1 MALEN
6 KKQTIRTVIDTTN
19 SALDVIRKPVLK
31 LAAIL
36 IYATATRRP
45 GLSKITITSNIISDN
60 APLGINTGQMPDGTE
75 NVVNQFVA
83 NVVEKVVDSLK
94 DDALVECVIPIG
106 SVIVN
111 ATGANAGGPIE
122 AVGTNINNAKG
133 YGIIR

>member
-1 MALEN
+1 MAVEN
-6 KKQTIRTVIDTTN
+6 QKQTIRTIIDTTN
-19 SALDVIRKPVLK
+19 SVLDVIRKPVLK
-31 LAAIL
+31 LAAFL

-45 GLSKITITSNIISDN
+45 GLSKITITSDIISDN
-60 APLGINTGQMPDGTE
+60 APLGINTWQMPDVTE

-83 NVVEKVVDSLK
+83 NVVEKVVNSLK
-94 DDALVECVIPIG
+94 DDALVECVIPTG